1 MTRLRSVVRGCGS
14 YLPRTTVTNDDLA
27 ARVDTSDDWIIQ
39 RTGIR
44 QRHIAEPDE
53 TTSVLGIKAAERAL
67 QNAGIEPSTI
77 DLVICATSTPD
88 HTFPSTATQIQAG
101 LGIRTGAAFDLQAVC
116 AGFVYAVATADKFLT
131 TGAATRA
138 LVPQDERERR
148 GDVTVLDGEVG
159 VAQAGG
165 GDLHEQF
172 VRTDV
177 VEDDLLEGERGV
189 LAVED
194 GGVRVGGHVRFL
206 SRCGRG
212 GRAVVAT
219 DVTIG
224 RRLPQRGPP
233 GPQTVC
239 A

>member
-1 MTRLRSVVRGCGS
+1 M
-14 YLPRTTVTNDDLA
+14 A
-27 ARVDTSDDWIIQ
+27 AR
-39 RTGIR
+39 GE
-44 QRHIAEPDE
+44 RH
-53 TTSVLGIKAAERAL
+53 R
-67 QNAGIEPSTI
+67 
-77 DLVICATSTPD
+77 DLVAD
-88 HTFPSTATQIQAG
+88 GVADDGVADLFD
-101 LGIRTGAAFDLQAVC
+101 GA
-116 AGFVYAVATADKFLT
+116 
-131 TGAATRA
+131 RA

-189 LAVED
+189 LAVKD